1 MLHSC
6 GTRVVGLWHSCGVGL
21 HKLLATRPDPHGLQG
36 RCAVM
41 SAEAVTCWRGDVCV
55 CALLCPWETGE
66 QDLKEEDEDWKS
78 CVAKVF
84 NWKKSSA
91 FLSAASLLLI
101 AASALCV

>member
-1 MLHSC
+1 M
-6 GTRVVGLWHSCGVGL
+6 
-21 HKLLATRPDPHGLQG
+21 
-36 RCAVM
+36 
-41 SAEAVTCWRGDVCV
+41 TCWRGDVCV

-91 FLSAASLLLI
+91 FAYMYMYW
-101 AASALCV
+101 